1 MENQHRKITGYRE
14 LGEGEIALMNR
25 VKATEALVADLV
37 ADLRATVPAGE
48 PQRQAAIAVTAF
60 EEAFMRLVRA
70 VAQPA
75 TPWDRR
81 EPIMK
86 ALAPQATPA

>member
-14 LGEGEIALMNR
+14 LTQGEIDLMNR
-25 VKATEALVADLV
+25 IKATEALVADLA
-37 ADLRATVPAGE
+37 ADVRGTVPAGE

-86 ALAPQATPA
+86 ALGPQGAPA